1 MHKDEMEIIR
11 AISVDLGENLVFCLS
26 YQYHTEKDPNDP
38 EGQRND
44 KSKSRYRMLGR
55 VDTVE
60 NIEKMIQELH
70 QDQNRVNPW
79 KWPDD
84 PTWDGRILYMKD
96 STNEGY
102 SNWLRLKLRKKIT
115 PGEAA
120 RVFAGYK
127 KDAKTAAEAKRKGA
141 KPRPEELYSVFVKNA
156 VYETEGY
163 TCSDGTVLDITDFE
177 TLKAKKGQNVWKE
190 IHMKLAGRSKGA

>member
-1 MHKDEMEIIR
+1 MEIIR

-60 NIEKMIQELH
+60 NIEKAIQELH
-70 QDQNRVNPW
+70 QDRNRVNPW

-127 KDAKTAAEAKRKGA
+127 KDVKAAKEAKRKGA

-177 TLKAKKGQNVWKE
+177 ALKAKKGQNVWKE
-190 IHMKLAGRSKGA
+190 IHMKLAGKAKGA

>member
-1 MHKDEMEIIR
+1 MEIIR
-11 AISVDLGENLVFCLS
+11 AISVDLGENLVFYLS
-26 YQYHTEKDPNDP
+26 YQYHTEKDPQDP

-60 NIEKMIQELH
+60 NIEKAIQELH
-70 QDQNRVNPW
+70 ADQNRVNPW

-84 PTWDGRILYMKD
+84 PSWDGKILYMKD
-96 STNEGY
+96 STNEGH
-102 SNWLRLKLRKKIT
+102 SNWLRLKLRKKIG
-115 PGEAA
+115 PAEAA

-127 KDAKTAAEAKRKGA
+127 KDTKAAAEAKKRGV

-163 TCSDGTVLDITDFE
+163 TCTDGTVLDITDFE
-177 TLKAKKGQNVWKE
+177 ALKAKKGQNVWKE
-190 IHMKLAGRSKGA
+190 IHMKLAGKAKGA

>member
-60 NIEKMIQELH
+60 NIEKAIQELH
-70 QDQNRVNPW
+70 RDQNRVNPW

-84 PTWDGRILYMKD
+84 PSWEGRILYMKD

-115 PGEAA
+115 PAEAA

-127 KDAKTAAEAKRKGA
+127 KDTKTAAEAKRKGA

-163 TCSDGTVLDITDFE
+163 TCTDGTVLDITDFE
-177 TLKAKKGQNVWKE
+177 ALKTKKGQNVWKE
-190 IHMKLAGRSKGA
+190 IHMKLAGKPKGA

>member
-11 AISVDLGENLVFCLS
+11 AVSVDLGENLVFWLS
-26 YQYHTEKDPNDP
+26 YQYHTEKDPTDP

-44 KSKSRYRMLGR
+44 KSKSRYRMIGR

-60 NIEKMIQELH
+60 NVEKIIQELH
-70 QDQNRVNPW
+70 ADKNRVTPC

-96 STNEGY
+96 STNEGC
-102 SNWLRLKLRKKIT
+102 SNWLRLKLRKKIL
-115 PGEAA
+115 PAEAV

-127 KDAKTAAEAKRKGA
+127 KDTRAAAIAKKKGA
-141 KPRPEELYSVFVKNA
+141 KLSPEELYSVFVKNA

-163 TCSDGTVLDITDFE
+163 TCSDGTVLNITDFD
-177 TLKAKKGQNVWKE
+177 TLKTKKGQNIWKE
-190 IHMKLAGRSKGA
+190 IHMKLAGKQKGA

>member
-1 MHKDEMEIIR
+1 MEIIR
-11 AISVDLGENLVFCLS
+11 AVSVDLGENLVFWLS
-26 YQYHTEKDPNDP
+26 YQYHTEKDPADP

-44 KSKSRYRMLGR
+44 KSKSRYRMIGR
-55 VDTVE
+55 VDAVE
-60 NIEKMIQELH
+60 NVEKAIQELH
-70 QDQNRVNPW
+70 ADHYLFNPL
-79 KWPDD
+79 KWPDY

-115 PGEAA
+115 PAEAA

-127 KDAKTAAEAKRKGA
+127 KDVKAAKEAKKKGVG
-141 KPRPEELYSVFVKNA
+141 PRPEELYSVFVKNA

-163 TCSDGTVLDITDFE
+163 TCSDGSIIDITDFE
-177 TLKAKKGQNVWKE
+177 TLKTKKGQNVWKE
-190 IHMKLAGRSKGA
+190 IHMKLAGKPKGA